1 MTVSERMFPIQG
13 GPAIPLA
20 LIEPHDRQAQRNHD
34 QDLATLAR
42 RGGLSPCEAVAVLED
57 RAWHRMDDA
66 VALRRLNELVD
77 ASLQLKLDVAN
88 ARIAAL
94 ESLINNPHTADFL
107 EAVRTEAAHQR
118 DRWGTAHDVGKSDE
132 DWFWLIGYLA
142 GKAMFTPVRKDLNAV
157 ADMLCG
163 DDETAIVEKRRH
175 RIITVAAAA
184 LNWHAAVSGTDTS
197 MRPGIETPT
206 V

>member
-1 MTVSERMFPIQG
+1 MRSAAKAARGYLTKSRAATTPSMFCDLRNDDSVMLAEARAANGGFERMFPIQG

-94 ESLINNPHTADFL
+94 ES
-107 EAVRTEAAHQR
+107 
-118 DRWGTAHDVGKSDE
+118 
-132 DWFWLIGYLA
+132 
-142 GKAMFTPVRKDLNAV
+142 MFTPVRKDLNAV